1 MALVYSITRVFSLL
15 SCPSSL
21 SCLRL
26 SAREVWPVRQS
37 RRCSLPPAPRELHQD
52 RCYSCSSH
60 DCASDRLINGI
71 GLVRV
76 FGVSDLVRRGCGV
89 RLYTADS
96 INSLRGIYTGITTT
110 TASHLYHIDPPC
122 WTIHA
127 HPDPSAPLAAHSSS
141 HPPTPSCIL
150 DASDEIMALSSMFPL
165 RLLSHPIVSACLLV

>member
-1 MALVYSITRVFSLL
+1 MALVYSITRVFSFL
-15 SCPSSL
+15 SCPSCL

-76 FGVSDLVRRGCGV
+76 FGVSDLVRRGCAS
-89 RLYTADS
+89 YTADA
-96 INSLRGIYTGITTT
+96 INITSRVSRYTCTDTT